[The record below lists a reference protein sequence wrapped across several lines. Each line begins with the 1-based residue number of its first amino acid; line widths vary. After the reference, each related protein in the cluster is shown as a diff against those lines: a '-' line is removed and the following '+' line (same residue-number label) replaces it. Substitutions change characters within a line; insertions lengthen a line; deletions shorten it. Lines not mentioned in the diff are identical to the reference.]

1 MIQCDDHIVHR
12 KPDIV
17 IIEKSKQVGK
27 IIDIAIPVD
36 NRIIKEKKY
45 EMIEK
50 YENLRREMKQI
61 WNLR

>member
-27 IIDIAIPVD
+27 IIDIAIPAD